1 LSNREKSRERRRPR
15 RQRGRYRRHRAAA
28 LALAALVAPANSRAQ
43 TVLPD
48 VNVIA
53 PAPLSGAKTPRPR
66 TATPA
71 AVPARPAR
79 QAATR
84 APGGAAPAPA
94 ATAAPAAPAPIDPSV
109 IARDKVPANTEVI
122 TSADVDHS
130 KSTNL
135 LDALVTSLPGVALS
149 DQSGNAFQRNID
161 YRGFTASPV
170 PGTPQSIAV
179 YQNGVRIN
187 ESYGDIVNW
196 AFIPEMA
203 INRLSLVPNNP
214 VYGLNAIGGAMNIEM
229 KNGFNYQGSELQATF
244 GSYGREQGG
253 AQTGIQSGNFAFYAA
268 VDAVHDDGWRQYS
281 SSSDLRRAYFDLGAR
296 NDVTEFHINFTGAD
310 NQLGAVAATPVQLL
324 DQKWSTVYTWPQ
336 MTHLQLAFLTTSL
349 SHNISDTLLVQGNAY
364 YRGFWQSHV
373 DGNGTDG
380 QPCDPSGALAG
391 QLCIGDGNTQINKN
405 GPVANTISPN
415 AFLGEI
421 DRNQTATNSFGGS
434 AQLTSTDKVFERDNH
449 FVFGG
454 SIDYGHSLFAGNSEL
469 GTIDPALAVT
479 GTGIFINQPLDDISP
494 VDVLATNT
502 YVGIYATDT
511 FDLTS
516 RLSLTAGARFN
527 TAQINLTDETGT
539 NPLLNSNNFYERLN
553 PMAGLTYKFLPNV
566 TGYAGYSEA
575 NRAPTPLELGCS
587 SPITPCM
594 IDNFLI
600 ADPPLKQVVSR
611 TYEAGLRGNVGA
623 SPKTG
628 QLTWGVGVY
637 RTDLTD
643 DIVNIAST
651 VPMFGYFQNAG
662 DTRRQGFEA
671 KLSYKMDRLNAYA
684 NYTYVDA
691 TYRSPLTISSP
702 NNPDADANGNIFV
715 VPGDRIPAIPLYRF
729 KVGGEYDITDA
740 WKFGADLNL
749 IGPQYLIH
757 DDSNQ
762 NPQVPAYVVVN
773 LHTSYQ
779 VTKNIEVFGIVN
791 NLFNNHYYSAGT
803 FVSTAG
809 FNSNTFG
816 GNNFLVLN
824 DPRTFLPGMPL
835 AAYAGVRAKF

>member
-1 LSNREKSRERRRPR
+1 
-15 RQRGRYRRHRAAA
+15 
-28 LALAALVAPANSRAQ
+28 
-43 TVLPD
+43 

-71 AVPARPAR
+71 GVPARLAR
-79 QAATR
+79 QAAR

-94 ATAAPAAPAPIDPSV
+94 ATSAPAAPAPIDPSV
-109 IARDKVPANTEVI
+109 IARDKIPANTEVI

-135 LDALVTSLPGVALS
+135 LDALVTALPGVALS
-149 DQSGNAFQRNID
+149 DQSGNQFQRNID

-170 PGTPQSIAV
+170 PGTPQRIAV

-196 AFIPEMA
+196 DFIPETA
-203 INRLSLVPNNP
+203 INRLSMVPNNP

-229 KNGFNYQGSELQATF
+229 KNGFNYQSTELQATF

-310 NQLGAVAATPVQLL
+310 NQLGAVAVTPLQLL

-336 MTHLQLAFLTTSL
+336 GTHLQLAFLTTSL

-391 QLCIGDGNTQINKN
+391 QLCISNGNTPININ
-405 GPVANTISPN
+405 YPVANTLSPSG
-415 AFLGEI
+415 FLGEI

-434 AQLTSTDKVFERDNH
+434 AQLTSTDKVFDRDNH

-454 SIDYGHSLFAGNSEL
+454 SIDYGHSVFSGNSEL
-469 GTIDPALAVT
+469 GSIDSALAVT
-479 GTGIFINQPLDDISP
+479 GAGIIIDQPADDVTP

-511 FDLTS
+511 FDLTL

-539 NPLLNSNNFYERLN
+539 NPLLNSNNFYERFN

-566 TGYAGYSEA
+566 TG
-575 NRAPTPLELGCS
+575 
-587 SPITPCM
+587 
-594 IDNFLI
+594 
-600 ADPPLKQVVSR
+600 
-611 TYEAGLRGNVGA
+611 
-623 SPKTG
+623 
-628 QLTWGVGVY
+628 
-637 RTDLTD
+637 
-643 DIVNIAST
+643 
-651 VPMFGYFQNAG
+651 
-662 DTRRQGFEA
+662 
-671 KLSYKMDRLNAYA
+671 
-684 NYTYVDA
+684 
-691 TYRSPLTISSP
+691 
-702 NNPDADANGNIFV
+702 
-715 VPGDRIPAIPLYRF
+715 
-729 KVGGEYDITDA
+729 
-740 WKFGADLNL
+740 
-749 IGPQYLIH
+749 
-757 DDSNQ
+757 
-762 NPQVPAYVVVN
+762 
-773 LHTSYQ
+773 
-779 VTKNIEVFGIVN
+779 
-791 NLFNNHYYSAGT
+791 
-803 FVSTAG
+803 
-809 FNSNTFG
+809 
-816 GNNFLVLN
+816 
-824 DPRTFLPGMPL
+824 
-835 AAYAGVRAKF
+835 